1 MRKIFF
7 TVITLLAMTMIK
19 AQQKPASIAEKP
31 FLPTSRIGF
40 IAGGLDFNYIDYH
53 DKITTIE
60 GKNTNFHAGFFFQE
74 NIAPHFAIQPNLRLS
89 MRGGKI
95 NDIDSTI
102 NVHLLNIE
110 LPVNFLYTYKGFM
123 AGGGP
128 SFHYGIKGKIK
139 VKDKEGNAYDEPESM
154 HLALKR
160 FEFGADLMIGYTFK
174 KGIFITGNFS
184 PGLTNIYKGDG
195 SAPGNVKAKTRSF
208 GIAVGYMFRSQ

>member
-1 MRKIFF
+1 MRKIVF
-7 TVITLLAMTMIK
+7 TLTCILAFLMIQG
-19 AQQKPASIAEKP
+19 QQKPASPAEKT
-31 FLPTSRIGF
+31 FLPTSWIGF
-40 IAGGLDFNYIDYH
+40 IAGGLDFNYIGYH

-60 GKNTNFHAGFFFQE
+60 GKNTNFHAGFFYQK
-74 NIAPHFAIQPNLRLS
+74 NITPHFSVQPNVRLS

-95 NDIDSTI
+95 NDIDSAI
-102 NVHLLNIE
+102 NVRLLNIE
-110 LPVNFLYTYKGFM
+110 LPVNFLYTYKGFV

-128 SFHYGIKGKIK
+128 SFHYGIKGKIN
-139 VKDKEGNAYDEPESM
+139 VKEKEGNAYDETESM

-160 FEFGADLMIGYTFK
+160 FEFGADLLIGYTFK

-208 GIAVGYMFRSQ
+208 GIAVGYVFRSK